1 MLVRNMHEVE
11 YKTVFSNYKYGLM
24 AWGPLAGGILTGKYL
39 NGIPENEVS
48 RFNDNKFF
56 FPLDVL
62 KTIHYNPFATQKT
75 IKKLQDLSALAESV
89 GFKLT
94 HLALAWVIK
103 FQYTTSALIGA
114 RTAAQAQECLKALD
128 MV

>member
-1 MLVRNMHEVE
+1 MEALSICEKLNLHKPIGGQDQYSMLVRNMHEVE

-62 KTIHYNPFATQKT
+62 KTIHYNPFAT
-75 IKKLQDLSALAESV
+75 
-89 GFKLT
+89 
-94 HLALAWVIK
+94 
-103 FQYTTSALIGA
+103 
-114 RTAAQAQECLKALD
+114 
-128 MV
+128 